1 LKERI
6 LTAPS
11 AAKPIQIGGLT
22 LQNRI
27 VGTAHASGAVWDGLP
42 LPGDADYWR
51 RRAAGG
57 AAMLTVGGTLVSPHS
72 APRSATITEAWKP
85 EVVAGL
91 TARAAAIRDEGAVAA
106 CQLAHLGRETL
117 GAEIWRH
124 PVAPSAIKSPR
135 EFVRPRAVTDEELD
149 GIVED
154 FRISAHHAVVAGFQ
168 VIELH
173 AAHGYLLAQ
182 FLSAASNTRDVPD
195 PMLDGVQLLGRIREA
210 ITATAPDV
218 AVGVRVSAEGEEE
231 AGLSYAGLTR
241 LLPYL
246 ADFDYLNLTV
256 GVRTTYVRD
265 MATETP
271 PLLEH
276 VEELAAASP
285 VPLLVSH
292 AFRRGSEIEQAL
304 QAGAALVGVARPLI
318 ADPDFPSKILQGRE
332 AEVRPC
338 TSCNEDC
345 RAKEPVL
352 LCSVNP
358 DLGPPGRLTRPAEPL
373 VIRQVH
379 EGLPRR
385 VAVVGAGP
393 AGLETALRLRES
405 VQVEVFEERTQTGGQ
420 LLTAARAPHRS
431 GWLRLL
437 DYYRHMLDG
446 VPLHLGQRVGPQDLA
461 DFDEVVVAIGV
472 REEPSDLQ
480 ARATTSTDA
489 LRAGIDG
496 LSGVRSVLVA
506 DDGSNGWP
514 TVSAVELAVSAGCRV
529 MVSTPA
535 SGFGAGI
542 PAEPRAQLLRRL
554 RGADVEVLPLTVV
567 SQVRPQVATVRNVLS
582 GVERMIEVDQ
592 TIVVGERLARPWAE
606 FRECSARV
614 QVIGDALVPRKVAHA
629 LAEGRAAAEAVVER
643 LTLTPRQTKGSPH
656 VGLVP

>member
-1 LKERI
+1 
-6 LTAPS
+6 LTAQS
-11 AAKPIQIGGLT
+11 AAQSIQIGRLT

-57 AAMLTVGGTLVSPHS
+57 AAMLTVGGTVVSPHS

-91 TARAAAIRDEGAVAA
+91 TARAAAIRGEGAVAA

-124 PVAPSAIKSPR
+124 PVAPSAIRSPR
-135 EFVRPRAVTDEELD
+135 EFVRPRAVTDGELD

-154 FRISAHHAVVAGFQ
+154 FRVSALHAAAAGFE
-168 VIELH
+168 VVELH

-182 FLSAASNTRDVPD
+182 FLSAGSNSRAVPD

-210 ITATAPDV
+210 ITAAAPDV

-231 AGLSYAGLTR
+231 AGLNCEGVIR
-241 LLPYL
+241 LLPHL
-246 ADFDYLNLTV
+246 AEFDYLNVTV

-271 PLLEH
+271 PLLAY
-276 VEELAAASP
+276 VAKLAAASP

-304 QAGAALVGVARPLI
+304 QGGADLVGVARPLV
-318 ADPDFPSKILQGRE
+318 ADPDFPNKILQGRE

-373 VIRQVH
+373 VFRQARR
-379 EGLPRR
+379 GSPRR

-393 AGLETALRLRES
+393 AGLETALRLRGLVE
-405 VQVEVFEERTQTGGQ
+405 VEVFEERTQIGGQ
-420 LLTAARAPHRS
+420 LLDGARAPHRN

-437 DYYRHMLDG
+437 DYYLRMLAG
-446 VPLHLGQRVGPQDLA
+446 VPLNLGQRVGPQDLA
-461 DFDEVVVAIGV
+461 DFDEVVVAIGA
-472 REEPSDLQ
+472 REGQSDLQ
-480 ARATTSTDA
+480 AGSTTSTEA
-489 LRAGIDG
+489 LRDGIAGLAD
-496 LSGVRSVLVA
+496 VRSVLVA

-529 MVSTPA
+529 TVSTPA

-567 SQVRPQVATVRNVLS
+567 SGVGLRAATVRNVLS
-582 GVERMIEVDQ
+582 GVERMVEVDR
-592 TIVVGERLARPWAE
+592 TIVVGERVARPWAE

-629 LAEGRAAAEAVVER
+629 LAEGRAAAAAVLER
-643 LTLTPRQTKGSPH
+643 LSHTDPQPKGGPH
-656 VGLVP
+656 VGLVS

>member
-1 LKERI
+1 

-11 AAKPIQIGGLT
+11 AAQPIQIGRLN
-22 LQNRI
+22 LRNRI

-51 RRAAGG
+51 RLAAGG

-72 APRSATITEAWKP
+72 APRSGTITEAWKP
-85 EVVAGL
+85 EVVPGL
-91 TARAAAIRDEGAVAA
+91 TARATAIRGGGAVAA

-124 PVAPSAIKSPR
+124 PVGPSAIRSPR
-135 EFVRPRAVTDEELD
+135 EFVRPRAVTDKELD

-154 FRISAHHAVVAGFQ
+154 FRISAHHAAVAGFE
-168 VIELH
+168 VVELH

-182 FLSAASNTRDVPD
+182 FLSAGSNSRDVPD
-195 PMLDGVQLLGRIREA
+195 PMLDGVQLLVRIREA
-210 ITATAPDV
+210 IAATAPDV
-218 AVGVRVSAEGEEE
+218 AVGVRVSEEGEEE
-231 AGLSYAGLTR
+231 AGLSFEGLAT

-246 ADFDYLNLTV
+246 ADFDYLNVTV

-271 PLLEH
+271 PLLPY
-276 VEELAAASP
+276 VEKLAAAAP

-292 AFRRGSEIEQAL
+292 AFRRGNEIDRAL
-304 QAGAALVGVARPLI
+304 RAGADLVGVARPLI
-318 ADPDFPSKILQGRE
+318 ADPDFPSKILEGRE
-332 AEVRPC
+332 TEVRPC

-373 VIRQVH
+373 VIRH
-379 EGLPRR
+379 ARRGSPGR

-393 AGLETALRLRES
+393 AGLETAVRLRGL
-405 VQVEVFEERTQTGGQ
+405 VDVEVFEEQTEIGGQ
-420 LLTAARAPHRS
+420 LLTAGNSPHRS
-431 GWLRLL
+431 GWLQLL
-437 DYYRHMLDG
+437 EYYRRMLDG
-446 VPLHLGQRVGPQDLA
+446 VPVHLGGRIGPGDLTV
-461 DFDEVVVAIGV
+461 FDEVVVAVGA
-472 REEPSDLQ
+472 EERSSDPQ
-480 ARATTSTDA
+480 AGTTSTTA
-489 LRAGIDG
+489 LRGGIEGLAGA
-496 LSGVRSVLVA
+496 SAVLVV

-514 TVSAVELAVSAGCRV
+514 TVSSVELAVSAGCRV
-529 MVSTPA
+529 TVCTPA

-554 RGADVEVLPLTVV
+554 RGADVEILPLTVL
-567 SQVRPQVATVRNVLS
+567 SGPGTRAATVRNVMS
-582 GVERMIEVDQ
+582 GVERMVDADRS
-592 TIVVGERLARPWAE
+592 ILVGERISRPWAD
-606 FRECSARV
+606 FRECSDRV

-629 LAEGRAAAEAVVER
+629 LAEGRAAAAAVLDR
-643 LTLTPRQTKGSPH
+643 LSAPYPLLKGDPH
-656 VGLVP
+656 VGLVS

>member
-1 LKERI
+1 MTE
-6 LTAPS
+6 PS
-11 AAKPIQIGGLT
+11 AAQPIQIGSLT
-22 LQNRI
+22 LRNRI

-51 RRAAGG
+51 RLAAGG

-72 APRSATITEAWKP
+72 APRSGTITEAWKP
-85 EVVAGL
+85 EVIGGL
-91 TARAAAIRDEGAVAA
+91 TARATAIRDGGAIAA

-124 PVAPSAIKSPR
+124 PVGPSAIRSPR
-135 EFVRPRAVTDEELD
+135 EFVRPRAVAGEELD

-154 FRISAHHAVVAGFQ
+154 FRISAHHAAVAGFE

-182 FLSAASNTRDVPD
+182 FLSAGSNSRDVPD

-210 ITATAPDV
+210 IAATAPDV
-218 AVGVRVSAEGEEE
+218 AVGIRVSAEGEEE
-231 AGLSYAGLTR
+231 AGLSFEGLIT

-246 ADFDYLNLTV
+246 ADFDYLNVTV

-271 PLLEH
+271 PLLPC
-276 VEELAAASP
+276 VEKLAAAAP

-292 AFRRGSEIEQAL
+292 AFRRADEIDRAL
-304 QAGAALVGVARPLI
+304 QAGADLVGVARPLV

-332 AEVRPC
+332 LEVRPC

-373 VIRQVH
+373 VIRRGRR
-379 EGLPRR
+379 ESPGR

-393 AGLETALRLRES
+393 AGLETALRLRGL
-405 VQVEVFEERTQTGGQ
+405 VDVEVFDEQTAIGGQ
-420 LLTAARAPHRS
+420 LLTAANSPHRS

-437 DYYRHMLDG
+437 EYYRRTLDG
-446 VPLHLGQRVGPQDLA
+446 VPIHLGRRIGPEDLTA
-461 DFDEVVVAIGV
+461 FDEVVVAVGA
-472 REEPSDLQ
+472 EERSSDPQ
-480 ARATTSTDA
+480 AGTTSTTA
-489 LRAGIDG
+489 LRGGIEGLAGN
-496 LSGVRSVLVA
+496 SSVLVV

-514 TVSAVELAVSAGCRV
+514 TVSLVELAVSAGCRV
-529 MVSTPA
+529 TVCTPA

-554 RGADVEVLPLTVV
+554 RGADVEVLPLTVLTEAGAGA
-567 SQVRPQVATVRNVLS
+567 ATVRNVLS
-582 GVERMIEVDQ
+582 ERQQTIEVDR
-592 TIVVGERLARPWAE
+592 TIVVGERISRPWTE
-606 FRECSARV
+606 FHAVLRPCPGHRRRLGSSQGRPC
-614 QVIGDALVPRKVAHA
+614 PR
-629 LAEGRAAAEAVVER
+629 RR
-643 LTLTPRQTKGSPH
+643 PCRCGSSH
-656 VGLVP
+656 GSTVCR